1 MLRMEMLAM
10 RTRCHKIIA
19 EEHRDELPNLTP
31 GQLAQRVIDDLHAT
45 YVRPEGEKSGHEST
59 NA

>member
-1 MLRMEMLAM
+1 MEMLAM

-31 GQLAQRVIDDLHAT
+31 GQLAQRVIDYLTET
-45 YVRPEGEKSGHEST
+45 YVRPEQEQTIRQITHV
-59 NA
+59 